1 MSEQTRDN
9 LISPQAAD
17 KLIRA
22 HDGDV
27 ALLYLFRALTGSED
41 RESAAK
47 ALCRTMREIET
58 AEEKLCRMGLG
69 SFCAAPVSP
78 APVNDAGDE
87 PLPEYKAED
96 IVRRCREDA
105 AFTAILEEARK
116 VMGRSLSSVDMKTLF
131 AIYDYIGLPVDV
143 MMLMINYCGRVYE
156 ERYHGQRRP
165 TARAIQKEADK
176 WARQEIITMEQAE
189 AFMRR
194 QDERRSMLTLLKE
207 TLGIKGRE
215 LSPTERDYLNSWLNM
230 GFDEKCIAIA
240 YDRTVTNTGSL
251 KWSYMNKI
259 LQSWQ
264 EKGLKTE
271 KDILEKD
278 GRRNP
283 RQNAKT
289 VSGPKAIDLAE
300 LDRLIDK
307 I

>member
-1 MSEQTRDN
+1 MSEQLHDN

-27 ALLYLFRALTGSED
+27 ALLYIFRALTGSED

-47 ALCRTMREIET
+47 ALCRTLREIET

-69 SFCAAPVSP
+69 RICAAPLIESERP
-78 APVNDAGDE
+78 E
-87 PLPEYKAED
+87 TEEEQLPEYRSED
-96 IVRRCREDA
+96 IARRCREDA
-105 AFTAILEEARK
+105 AFTAILDEARK
-116 VMGRSLSSVDMKTLF
+116 VMGRNLSSVDIKTLF
-131 AIYDYIGLPVDV
+131 AIYDYIGLPMDV
-143 MMLMINYCGRVYE
+143 MMLMINYCGKVFE
-156 ERYHGQRRP
+156 ERFHGQRRP
-165 TARAIQKEADK
+165 TAKAIQKEADK
-176 WARQEIITMEQAE
+176 WARYEIITMEQAE

-215 LSPTERDYLNSWLNM
+215 LSPTEREYINGWLNM

-259 LQSWQ
+259 LLSWH

-278 GRRNP
+278 GRRSN
-283 RQNAKT
+283 
-289 VSGPKAIDLAE
+289 VSSVKSGRSTKGADFSA
-300 LDRLIDK
+300 LDSMIDK

>member
-1 MSEQTRDN
+1 MSEQLRDN

-27 ALLYLFRALTGSED
+27 ALLYIFRTLTGSED

-47 ALCRTMREIET
+47 ALCRTLREIET

-69 SFCAAPVSP
+69 SVCAAPVP
-78 APVNDAGDE
+78 HVQPQQE
-87 PLPEYKAED
+87 EEQLPEYRAED

-116 VMGRSLSSVDMKTLF
+116 VMGKNLSSVDMKTLF
-131 AIYDYIGLPVDV
+131 AIYDYIGLPMDV
-143 MMLMINYCGRVYE
+143 MMLMINYCGKVFE
-156 ERYHGQRRP
+156 ERYRGQRRP
-165 TARAIQKEADK
+165 TAKAIQKEADK
-176 WARQEIITMEQAE
+176 WARNEIITMEQAE
-189 AFMRR
+189 EFMRR
-194 QDERRSMLTLLKE
+194 QDERRSMLTVLKE
-207 TLGIKGRE
+207 ALGIKGRE
-215 LSPTERDYLNSWLNM
+215 LSPTERSYLNDWLNM

-251 KWSYMNKI
+251 KWSYMNRI

-278 GRRNP
+278 GRRNV
-283 RQNAKT
+283 RQSVKSGSGAKT
-289 VSGPKAIDLAE
+289 IDLAE
-300 LDRLIDK
+300 LDRIIDK

>member
-1 MSEQTRDN
+1 MSEQLCDN

-27 ALLYLFRALTGSED
+27 ALLYIFRLLSGSVD
-41 RESAAK
+41 KESAAK
-47 ALCRTMREIET
+47 ALCRTLKEIET

-69 SFCAAPVSP
+69 DVCAAPVVSVQP
-78 APVNDAGDE
+78 QDTDE
-87 PLPEYKAED
+87 QLPEYRTED

-105 AFTAILEEARK
+105 AFTAILDEARK
-116 VMGRSLSSVDMKTLF
+116 VMGKNLSSVDIKTLF
-131 AIYDYIGLPVDV
+131 AIYDYMGLPMDV
-143 MMLMINYCGRVYE
+143 MMLMINYCGRVFE
-156 ERYHGQRRP
+156 ERYRGQRRP
-165 TARAIQKEADK
+165 TAKAIQKEADR
-176 WARQEIITMEQAE
+176 WARNEIITMEQAE
-189 AFMRR
+189 DFMRR
-194 QDERRSMLTLLKE
+194 QDERRSMLTALKE

-215 LSPTERDYLNSWLNM
+215 LSPTEREYLNSWLNM

-251 KWSYMNKI
+251 KWSYMNRI

-278 GRRNP
+278 GRRNV
-283 RQNAKT
+283 RQSVKSGSGAKT
-289 VSGPKAIDLAE
+289 IDLAE
-300 LDRLIDK
+300 LDRIIDK

>member
-1 MSEQTRDN
+1 MSEQLRDN

-27 ALLYLFRALTGSED
+27 ALLYIFRALTGSED

-47 ALCRTMREIET
+47 ALCRTLREIET

-69 SFCAAPVSP
+69 NCNFTP
-78 APVNDAGDE
+78 APAVSAVDAGE
-87 PLPEYKAED
+87 ESLPEYKSED

-116 VMGRSLSSVDMKTLF
+116 IMGRNLSSVDMKTLF

-176 WARQEIITMEQAE
+176 WARYEIVTMEQAE
-189 AFMRR
+189 AFMRQ

-215 LSPTERDYLNSWLNM
+215 LSPTEREYLNSWLNM

-251 KWSYMNKI
+251 KWSYMNRI

-278 GRRNP
+278 GRRAP
-283 RQNAKT
+283 RQSAKT
-289 VSGPKAIDLAE
+289 VSGAKGADFSA
-300 LDRLIDK
+300 LDSMIDK

>member
-1 MSEQTRDN
+1 MSEQLRDN

-27 ALLYLFRALTGSED
+27 ALLYIFRTLTGSVD
-41 RESAAK
+41 KESAAK

-69 SFCAAPVSP
+69 SVCAAPAITVP
-78 APVNDAGDE
+78 PQDADE
-87 PLPEYKAED
+87 QLPEYKSED

-116 VMGRSLSSVDMKTLF
+116 VMGRNLSSVDIKTLF
-131 AIYDYIGLPVDV
+131 AIYDYIGLPMDV
-143 MMLMINYCGRVYE
+143 MMLMINYCGRVFE

-165 TARAIQKEADK
+165 TAKAIQKEADM
-176 WARQEIITMEQAE
+176 WARNEIITMEQAE
-189 AFMRR
+189 DFMRR
-194 QDERRSMLTLLKE
+194 QDERRSMLTALKE

-215 LSPTERDYLNSWLNM
+215 LSPTERGYINDWLNM

-251 KWSYMNKI
+251 KWSYMNRI

-278 GRRNP
+278 GRRTV
-283 RQNAKT
+283 RQSAK
-289 VSGPKAIDLAE
+289 SGSGAKAIDLAE
-300 LDRLIDK
+300 LDRIIDK